1 MINTLFMLLTTVFCT
16 MLSIFSININGG
28 YINKVFMNI
37 PLTLIKDSVISY
49 EQNEKIYSYFDKDN
63 LELTVKDYLNN
74 SLKKVL
80 NGYKISFFYY
90 IYDKETNNYYFDLS
104 DKVKNVQIHF
114 RYKLINQFD
123 IDKYLTFEVKDFG
136 E

>member
-90 IYDKETNNYYFDLS
+90 IHDEGTNNYYFDLS